1 MFEPDIYWGLLT
13 GMAVLAVV
21 VWIALT
27 RIEAPY
33 GIMYRRGWGPGLDN
47 RVGWVLMEA
56 PAFVAMALLML
67 LSPQGC
73 SAADCAAYVCGGLF
87 LLHYFRRSFIFP
99 LLMRGKSRM
108 PLVIALMGACF
119 NIINV
124 YLIGG
129 WLFYLSPL
137 SYGVEWLTSW
147 QFLAGLLIFGFG
159 MGCNW
164 QADYIVRHL
173 RKPGETR
180 HYIPRGGVFRFVTA
194 GSYFGEIVEWAGFA
208 LLTCSWAGAVF
219 LLWTMANLV
228 PRAARLHKRYMREF
242 GNEYKSLGRRR
253 IIPFIY

>member
-1 MFEPDIYWGLLT
+1 
-13 GMAVLAVV
+13 
-21 VWIALT
+21 
-27 RIEAPY
+27 
-33 GIMYRRGWGPGLDN
+33 
-47 RVGWVLMEA
+47 
-56 PAFVAMALLML
+56 
-67 LSPQGC
+67 
-73 SAADCAAYVCGGLF
+73 
-87 LLHYFRRSFIFP
+87 
-99 LLMRGKSRM
+99 
-108 PLVIALMGACF
+108 
-119 NIINV
+119 
-124 YLIGG
+124 
-129 WLFYLSPL
+129 
-137 SYGVEWLTSW
+137 
-147 QFLAGLLIFGFG
+147 

-173 RKPGETR
+173 RKPGDTR

>member
-129 WLFYLSPL
+129 WLFYLHIQRP
-137 SYGVEWLTSW
+137 
-147 QFLAGLLIFGFG
+147 A
-159 MGCNW
+159 
-164 QADYIVRHL
+164 
-173 RKPGETR
+173 
-180 HYIPRGGVFRFVTA
+180 FVQ
-194 GSYFGEIVEWAGFA
+194 
-208 LLTCSWAGAVF
+208 
-219 LLWTMANLV
+219 
-228 PRAARLHKRYMREF
+228 
-242 GNEYKSLGRRR
+242 
-253 IIPFIY
+253 